1 MGIINLS
8 SEAVELVNQL
18 CEPSNLEDKI
28 TVLDAAEEQLQE
40 LAFAETEAVAGYNLY
55 DLAYTLKRYKK
66 DMIKLKNL
74 LEDGKGNDSE

>member
-28 TVLDAAEEQLQE
+28 NVLDAAEEQLQK
-40 LAFAETEAVAGYNLY
+40 LAYENDNSQDGYNLY
-55 DLAYTLKRYKK
+55 DLAYTLKIFNK
-66 DMIKLKNL
+66 DLQKLKTL
-74 LEDGKGNDSE
+74 LEDGKDRDS

>member
-28 TVLDAAEEQLQE
+28 TVLDAAEEQLQQ
-40 LAFAETEAVAGYNLY
+40 LACAEIEATAGYNLY
-55 DLAYTLKRYKK
+55 DLAYTLKTYKK
-66 DMIKLKNL
+66 DMIKLKKL
-74 LEDGKGNDSE
+74 LEDGKGDDCQ